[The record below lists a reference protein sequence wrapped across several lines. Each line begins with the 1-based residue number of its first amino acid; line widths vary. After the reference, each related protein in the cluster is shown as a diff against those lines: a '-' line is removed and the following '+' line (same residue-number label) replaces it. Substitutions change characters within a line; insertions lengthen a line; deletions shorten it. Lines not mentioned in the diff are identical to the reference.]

1 MFSADDPAGAPDS
14 TPPEPGSAPQ
24 PGTPEHPDEVRIVL
38 RVGAARG
45 PFFDPGLSAEQR
57 YELLLRRMGMPA
69 ERARAIA
76 AQPPTDPHPQP
87 DDEPSDTGQP
97 PTYHKTRWLPA
108 GSLDIPVRRA
118 DDEILVDHFQFYLV
132 DARGNDHWP
141 QLGTTPIPFL
151 ETAHGVVKISSAAT
165 DHHAAVR
172 LEAWTHEPPAP
183 PEAWEAAREVTLPV
197 ASGTL
202 ALWQLM
208 GGRSAS
214 DLAFT
219 LGPPGRYRLRA
230 HCRGRTAAQ
239 ALGPATWRHEVEH
252 YLLQFWPIDR

>member
-1 MFSADDPAGAPDS
+1 MSPADARGS
-14 TPPEPGSAPQ
+14 TPPEPGGAAQ
-24 PGTPEHPDEVRIVL
+24 AGTPEHGGGEARIVL
-38 RVGAARG
+38 RVGTARG
-45 PFFDPGLSAEQR
+45 PFFDPGLSAQER

-76 AQPPTDPHPQP
+76 AQPPAGPDPEP
-87 DDEPSDTGQP
+87 DDEPSDLGQA
-97 PTYHKTRWLPA
+97 PTYHKTRRLPA
-108 GSLDIPVRRA
+108 GSLDVPLRRA
-118 DDEILVDHFQFYLV
+118 DDEVLVDHFQFYLV
-132 DARGNDHWP
+132 DARGHDRWP
-141 QLGTTPIPFL
+141 RLGTTPTPFL
-151 ETAHGVVKISSAAT
+151 ETAYGVVMFHSAAT

-183 PEAWEAAREVTLPV
+183 PGVWEAAREVTLPV
-197 ASGTL
+197 ASGTV

-214 DLAFT
+214 NQAFT

-239 ALGPATWRHEVEH
+239 ALGPVTWRHGVEQ
-252 YLLQFWPIDR
+252 YLLQFWPAQR